1 MIFISGFFLISS
13 KSAVMFVKLNEYL
26 VQENEERT
34 FVKMIKLEQKM
45 NASSCGLDS
54 YHLFKDRAVERKYWL
69 VEYWISEEDYHH
81 YQTLDSHKF
90 FLELLKGVLVTKH
103 NQNFCDIVL

>member
-1 MIFISGFFLISS
+1 
-13 KSAVMFVKLNEYL
+13 MFVKLNEYL

-45 NASSCGLDS
+45 NAAGCGLDS
-54 YHLFKDRAVERKYWL
+54 YHLFKDREAERKYWL
-69 VEYWISEEDYHH
+69 VEYWISEDDYKL

-90 FLELLKGVLVTKH
+90 FLELLKGVLERKH
-103 NQNFCDIVL
+103 NQHFCDIVL